1 MRDGEIIQLGT
12 PREIIMNPVDDF
24 VREFTEDITPSR
36 VIEVGSIAS
45 PPPLTSRISETPD
58 HVLKSMINTGV
69 DYSIC
74 LDEEDRFLG
83 ILRRNDLDR
92 SQDIGNAKISDM
104 FSIPSVHLVQSTTV
118 EDAIPIIS
126 DVDTDIPVTNYDN
139 RLLGVL
145 TKSAVI
151 QALGRPALAL

>member
-1 MRDGEIIQLGT
+1 M
-12 PREIIMNPVDDF
+12 
-24 VREFTEDITPSR
+24 
-36 VIEVGSIAS
+36 
-45 PPPLTSRISETPD
+45 
-58 HVLKSMINTGV
+58 
-69 DYSIC
+69 
-74 LDEEDRFLG
+74 
-83 ILRRNDLDR
+83 LRRNDLDR

-126 DVDTDIPVTNYDN
+126 EVDTDIPVTNDDN